1 MARSHIHQY
10 LCVGDRFQVRLN
22 PQLMARSHV
31 YQLSYMSDR
40 ITFLQSPYKSLEDG
54 AIALFNCRNC

>member
-1 MARSHIHQY
+1 MARSQAHQ
-10 LCVGDRFQVRLN
+10 
-22 PQLMARSHV
+22 P
-31 YQLSYMSDR
+31 SYMSDRFEVRLNQQIMVRAHADQPSYMGNR